1 MKSTN
6 KRFITCPFCSLH
18 CDDIEVEINS
28 NKIKVLS
35 EPIKNCTKKIEY
47 FNISDKSNLKPF
59 YKNKSLNYR
68 EAIIKSR
75 TLLDKSQDITIVN
88 HGTDVNGVRSILNF
102 ATHHNCT
109 VDHINSKYLFKNLGI
124 VQRKGYMATSLTEA
138 RNRCDVFLL
147 FGKSILKKSPR
158 LIDKVIFPEQSL
170 CVKPKEKKL
179 ILIGEFDKK
188 TIDILAKNY
197 FVRNIKIKIN
207 EIPQLMELIQSKS
220 IGKNDNIKAIS
231 NIISESKYLVASW
244 SSSDLDV
251 YKNAD
256 DVISSISDF
265 ILMRNK
271 ENRAACMPISGSLAD
286 ATSSQTMTWLTGYPS
301 RVKFDGSKFI
311 HDRNICDSEFIIEN
325 NHTDIVMHISTVGLE
340 KIKLNKKVKN
350 IVIGH
355 PNTTYSSKPD
365 IFIPVGIPGIDHKS
379 ILFRTDN
386 VVSLSLDKIRCMNLP
401 SVKNIINDLL
411 MVQD

>member
-158 LIDKVIFPEQSL
+158 
-170 CVKPKEKKL
+170 
-179 ILIGEFDKK
+179 
-188 TIDILAKNY
+188 
-197 FVRNIKIKIN
+197 
-207 EIPQLMELIQSKS
+207 
-220 IGKNDNIKAIS
+220 
-231 NIISESKYLVASW
+231 
-244 SSSDLDV
+244 
-251 YKNAD
+251 
-256 DVISSISDF
+256 
-265 ILMRNK
+265 
-271 ENRAACMPISGSLAD
+271 
-286 ATSSQTMTWLTGYPS
+286 
-301 RVKFDGSKFI
+301 
-311 HDRNICDSEFIIEN
+311 
-325 NHTDIVMHISTVGLE
+325 
-340 KIKLNKKVKN
+340 
-350 IVIGH
+350 
-355 PNTTYSSKPD
+355 
-365 IFIPVGIPGIDHKS
+365 
-379 ILFRTDN
+379 
-386 VVSLSLDKIRCMNLP
+386 
-401 SVKNIINDLL
+401 
-411 MVQD
+411 